1 MLATL
6 TGAAVAAAGT
16 PADEEPVSR
25 GVPAQQT
32 R

>member
-6 TGAAVAAAGT
+6 TGAAVAATGA
-16 PADEEPVSR
+16 PSDEEPVSR
-25 GVPAQQT
+25 GVPAQQS